1 MTIHSPSV
9 SLSQTSAKTKAKR
22 SRACCH
28 TIVLLICGLAG
39 CQTANFHAA
48 NLPQRYLAARVPGDI
63 SDRLTQL
70 VGASYDNNTINPG
83 DKLAVLVSTGRES
96 EDSDPVN
103 LKVKE
108 NGTVEVPLVGT
119 VHVAGQDVLAA
130 AQSIGAASVER
141 GIYRQPHVTVD
152 ISAKATNSVTVMG
165 AVEKPGVHEVPRN
178 SSDLLHALAIAG
190 GLTAEAGT
198 RVEIIRNNP
207 NNAKT
212 RFASAN
218 QEHADLQITESRA
231 ENEGVE
237 LAAYSQLAP
246 LQDSAVGMGLTP
258 SADGSQ
264 GYVVDL
270 AAIQR
275 LPASDDAYRLQD
287 RDVVMVV
294 PAQKRIIHV
303 SGLVKN
309 PGKYELPITE
319 DIHLLDAI
327 ALAGGYSSLVADKVL
342 IIRRVPGQE
351 LPITIQASLRGSK
364 RNGRENL
371 LVAPGDS
378 ISLEQTP
385 TTVVVDTFAR
395 IIHFSVGVTGASTI
409 F

>member
-1 MTIHSPSV
+1 MLLV
-9 SLSQTSAKTKAKR
+9 S
-22 SRACCH
+22 
-28 TIVLLICGLAG
+28 GLTG
-39 CQTANFHAA
+39 CQTANFLAG
-48 NLPQRYLAARVPGDI
+48 NLPQQYLAARVPGDI
-63 SDRLTQL
+63 SNRLTQL
-70 VGASYDNNTINPG
+70 VGISSDNNTINPG

-96 EDSDPVN
+96 EDSDPLE

-108 NGTVEVPLVGT
+108 NGTVEIPLVGT

-130 AQSIGAASVER
+130 AQSIGMASVDR

-165 AVEKPGVHEVPRN
+165 AVEKPGVHEIPRN
-178 SSDLLHALAIAG
+178 SSDLLHALAVAG

-198 RVEIIRNNP
+198 RVEIIRNDP
-207 NNAKT
+207 PSGKT
-212 RFASAN
+212 RFANVN
-218 QEHADLQITESRA
+218 QEQPASQTAQSLGDSDP
-231 ENEGVE
+231 VE
-237 LAAYSQLAP
+237 LAAYSQLTSPPVASTGALNFP
-246 LQDSAVGMGLTP
+246 PASDMGQ
-258 SADGSQ
+258 S
-264 GYVVDL
+264 YVVDL

-275 LPASDDAYRLQD
+275 LPASDQAYRLKD

-303 SGLVKN
+303 AGLVKN

-319 DIHLLDAI
+319 NIHLLDAI

-351 LPITIQASLRGSK
+351 QPITIQASLRRAK
-364 RNGRENL
+364 RNGHENL

-385 TTVVVDTFAR
+385 TTIVVDTFAR